1 MFGYIYINEQEL
13 KLREYTT
20 YRSFYCGLCQE
31 LHHRYGRRA
40 QMVLNYD
47 TTFLAILLTG
57 LYEPETLFEEKRCL
71 PHPVHRHAMA
81 QNDAVS
87 YAADMCVLLAYQKA
101 RDDWEDE
108 HKLSGKTLSALLK
121 ASYKKIV
128 DRYPRQSKAV
138 EENIH
143 RLHEVEKEWNDQQ
156 KGAGCASDRAA
167 DLDYVAGLTG
177 NFLAELFVWKEDI
190 WQDDLRQ
197 IGFYLGKFIYLMDA
211 LEDIGKDYKKG
222 NYNLFSVLLTSGD
235 ISGYGVPGRASS
247 GAAAFDDKG
256 IALSEKSASGGTASG
271 DGASGST
278 APGNTAPDMSPNL
291 AEGIWQEPAKTEI
304 QKVLT
309 GMMTEASRAF
319 ERLPVLEYAPIIR
332 NILYSGVWCKY
343 SALQEKAGRQ
353 KDSGHDS

>member
-121 ASYKKIV
+121 SSYKKIA
-128 DRYPRQSKAV
+128 DSYPRQSKAV

-143 RLHEVEKEWNDQQ
+143 LLHEVEKAWSDQQ
-156 KGAGCASDRAA
+156 KGVGCVSDRAA

-235 ISGYGVPGRASS
+235 ISGNG
-247 GAAAFDDKG
+247 
-256 IALSEKSASGGTASG
+256 E
-271 DGASGST
+271 SGS
-278 APGNTAPDMSPNL
+278 AASGNTAPDSGTNL
-291 AEGIWQEPAKTEI
+291 TEAIWQEPAKTEI

-353 KDSGHDS
+353 KGGGHDS